1 MRRESGGRIDRSRVL
16 RFTFDGRELTGH
28 PGDTLAS
35 ALLACGVRI
44 VGRSVGPGRPR
55 GIFTAGVEE
64 PNALVGVGDEP
75 MVAATAV
82 ELRDGM
88 RAWSLRGKGR
98 LDPAAAAV
106 DARHDKAYL
115 HCDVLV
121 VGGGPAGLAAA
132 LAAGGA
138 GARVVLLD
146 GGPEFGGDLLGG
158 RTLLDG
164 APADEWISSVTAGLA
179 AFPEVRLLPR
189 TTAIGYHDHNYVVA
203 VEERD
208 ANRAA
213 GSGTR
218 GSGGGTGDE
227 GGHAGG
233 GRRLWHFRAGQVV
246 LATGAHERSVAF
258 PGNDRPGVMLASAA
272 RTYVNRYGV
281 LPGRR
286 AVVFTCTDSGHEAAR
301 DLAAAGVEIAEIVD
315 PRRDGAVVTGT
326 LADGEG
332 VLTGVVIGGREVVC
346 DLLAVS
352 GGWNPAVHLFSQSR
366 GRLRFDDALQA
377 FVPHVSA
384 QAERSAGAC
393 RGEYGTA
400 AAIADGLAAGA
411 RAAEAAGLPARWQD
425 GTREN
430 GASENGVRE
439 NGVRES
445 GAPEDGV
452 RSAGPAGN
460 RERNPLRVPE
470 CDEPAQRSPAA
481 LWAVPGDGGGDGGDR
496 EAFVDL
502 QRDVT
507 VADLGRAAGTGMRSV
522 EHVKRY
528 TTAGTGADQG
538 KTSGAVTAGVVA
550 GLLGASPGQVGTTT
564 FRPPYTP
571 VAFGVLAGRDRGR
584 LSDPVR
590 VTAVHD
596 RHVALGAVF
605 ENVGQWKR
613 ARHYPAGGESMERA
627 VGRERRAARTGV
639 AAMDAS
645 TLGKI
650 EVGGRDAGEFLDRIY
665 TNVFSALPVGSC
677 RYGLMCGAD
686 GMVLDDGVTTRLAGD
701 RYLMTTTTGNA
712 ATVLDWLEEW
722 HQTEWP
728 HLQVSFTS
736 VTDHWAVVAVV
747 GPAAGPVAEA
757 LVPGVDF
764 GDFPF
769 MTCRESGPARVFR
782 ISFSGELAYEIN
794 VPWWYGAA
802 LWEAALELG
811 AVPYGTETMHVLRA
825 EKGFAI
831 VGQETDGT
839 VTPQDLGMSWIVSR
853 RKPDFV
859 GRRSHTRP
867 DTASP
872 GRKRLVGLVPAR
884 SPEAGV
890 PGTPDEPPGSGMP
903 GESGTAGD
911 GEERPTEGAQI
922 VAAPGD
928 RRMLGHVTSAY
939 PGVALAMVR
948 DAGPGDRL
956 IAFDGR
962 EIPVTVVDP
971 VFHDPGNTRRDG
983 IPGEARPLPAAA
995 DPAVTEWWRPER
1007 AVSPLAAF
1015 AGRFAAA
1022 AGTPG
1027 VTIREI
1033 PFLRMREIRGEA
1045 PKEGLRLGPGWWLAV
1060 EDPQTGAGGTA
1071 HIGMSAPGT
1080 GTEDARPDG
1089 SPGEDGVDVSAQRT
1103 VVELAGPR
1111 VRDVLMTGCPID
1123 LHPAVFGVGAHTQT
1137 LLARAQV
1144 VLHRA
1149 GPEVYRVFVRSSF
1162 AGYLAEWLL
1171 DALEGL

>member
-44 VGRSVGPGRPR
+44 VGRSVDLGRPR

-64 PNALVGVGDEP
+64 PNALVRVGDEP

-82 ELRDGM
+82 ELREGM

-98 LDPAAAAV
+98 LDPAAAAG

-132 LAAGGA
+132 LAAGET

-146 GGPEFGGDLLGG
+146 GGPEFGGDLLSC

-164 APADEWISSVTAGLA
+164 APAEEWISSVTARLA

-213 GSGTR
+213 GDEG
-218 GSGGGTGDE
+218 GQGGGGGGGTL
-227 GGHAGG
+227 G
-233 GRRLWHFRAGQVV
+233 GRRLWHFRAGQIV

-332 VLTGVVIGGREVVC
+332 ILTGVVIGGREVAC

-377 FVPHVSA
+377 FVPEVSA

-393 RGEYGTA
+393 RGEYGA
-400 AAIADGLAAGA
+400 AAAVADGFAAGA

-425 GTREN
+425 GTTGPGGN
-430 GASENGVRE
+430 GG
-439 NGVRES
+439 G
-445 GAPEDGV
+445 D
-452 RSAGPAGN
+452 
-460 RERNPLRVPE
+460 PLRVPE

-481 LWAVPGDGGGDGGDR
+481 LWAVPAGDDGDR
-496 EAFVDL
+496 ESFVDL

-538 KTSGAVTAGVVA
+538 KTSGAVTVGVVA

-590 VTAVHD
+590 ITAMHD
-596 RHVALGAVF
+596 RHVARGAFF

-613 ARHYPAGGESMERA
+613 ARHYPADGESMERA
-627 VGRERRAARTGV
+627 VERERRAARTGV

-650 EVGGRDAGEFLDRIY
+650 EVRGRDAGEFLDRIY
-665 TNVFSALPVGSC
+665 TNVFSSLPVGSC

-728 HLQVSFTS
+728 HLEVSFTS

-747 GPAAGPVAEA
+747 GPGARPVAET

-764 GDFPF
+764 DDFPF
-769 MTCRESGPARVFR
+769 MTYRESAPARVFR

-839 VTPQDLGMSWIVSR
+839 VTPQDLGMSWIVSG

-859 GRRSHTRP
+859 GKRSHSRP
-867 DTASP
+867 DTAGP

-884 SPEAGV
+884 LPEAGV
-890 PGTPDEPPGSGMP
+890 PATPDEPPGSGTPGAPEAAGEP
-903 GESGTAGD
+903 GESGAAGD
-911 GEERPTEGAQI
+911 GEGTPTEGVLTEGVLTEGVLTEGVLTEGAQI

-928 RRMLGHVTSAY
+928 RRMLGHLTSAY

-948 DAGPGDRL
+948 DAEAGDRL
-956 IAFDGR
+956 VAFDGR

-983 IPGEARPLPAAA
+983 IPDAVRPLPAAA
-995 DPAVTEWWRPER
+995 DPEVTQWWRPER
-1007 AVSPLAAF
+1007 AVSPLAGF
-1015 AGRFAAA
+1015 AERFAAA
-1022 AGTPG
+1022 GTAG

-1033 PFLRMREIRGEA
+1033 PFLRMREVRGEA
-1045 PKEGLRLGPGWWLAV
+1045 PKEGLRLGPGWWLTV
-1060 EDPQTGAGGTA
+1060 EDPQTGAG
-1071 HIGMSAPGT
+1071 APAV
-1080 GTEDARPDG
+1080 D
-1089 SPGEDGVDVSAQRT
+1089 DGVDVSAQRA

-1123 LHPAVFGVGAHTQT
+1123 LHPAVFEVGAHTQT
-1137 LLARAQV
+1137 LLARAQI

-1149 GPEVYRVFVRSSF
+1149 GPDVYRVLVRSSF